1 MNHKTLIVKNIKD
14 LEKIRNMKNIERL
27 TIFIMKDIY
36 IQDEYNYTP
45 IELENTD
52 VVIYG
57 LCNGIY
63 NLQINNRNK
72 NNAGLFGNIRN
83 LYVRNLKL
91 SNVVIKS
98 NEINGTLAA
107 RVAENVEIDGVEI
120 DSVIE
125 SDAVSGG
132 VVGTCNEIEVKNS
145 QIFTTISG
153 RGVLGGLAGIAEKY
167 NLENT
172 LLNASFKPSNTKLC
186 RNILV
191 DLYVGYLGEK
201 ENARVALLT
210 EEVNEYVENKNMQ
223 RKLNM

>member
-1 MNHKTLIVKNIKD
+1 MNNKTIIVKSIKD
-14 LEKIRNMKNIERL
+14 LEKIRGIKKVERL

-36 IQDEYNYTP
+36 IQDEYNHTP

-57 LCNGIY
+57 LSNGIY

-72 NNAGLFGNIRN
+72 NNAGLFGNVRN
-83 LYVRNLKL
+83 LYVKNLKL

-107 RVAENVEIDGVEI
+107 RVVENVEVDGLEL

-132 VVGTCNEIEVKNS
+132 IVGTCNEIEVKNS

-153 RGVLGGLAGIAEKY
+153 RGVLGGLSGIAEKY
-167 NLENT
+167 KIENT
-172 LLNASFKPSNTKLC
+172 ILSASFKPANIKLY

-210 EEVNEYVENKNMQ
+210 EEANEYVENKNMQ

>member
-1 MNHKTLIVKNIKD
+1 MNNKTIIVKSIKD
-14 LEKIRNMKNIERL
+14 LEKIRGIKKVERL

-36 IQDEYNYTP
+36 IQDEYNHTP

-57 LCNGIY
+57 LSNGIY

-72 NNAGLFGNIRN
+72 NNAGLFGNVRN
-83 LYVRNLKL
+83 LYVKNLKL

-107 RVAENVEIDGVEI
+107 RVVENVEVDGLEL

-132 VVGTCNEIEVKNS
+132 IVGTCNEIEVKNS

-153 RGVLGGLAGIAEKY
+153 RGVLGGLSGIAEKY
-167 NLENT
+167 KIENT
-172 LLNASFKPSNTKLC
+172 ILSASFKPANTKLC

-201 ENARVALLT
+201 ENVRVALLT
-210 EEVNEYVENKNMQ
+210 EEANEYVENKNMQ